1 MSLLSTFAILFD
13 TDAKEATS
21 DVEAL
26 SGALDDVEE
35 SAEGATESVDDS
47 TKAFEEG
54 SEAAG
59 QLTKSISK
67 MAAAYI
73 ALKAVTDASID
84 AAQSIDSVGKL
95 SQTLGINIAELD
107 AWGVAVERNG
117 GTAEGLRGTV
127 ESLQSSLQD
136 ISIDG
141 GGEII
146 NTLAMIGVQ
155 ATTSGGKIKSAFDV
169 LPEIASAFSNMSTE
183 QSFAFGKKLGLDQ
196 GTILTLQQSRHEIDK
211 LVERQK
217 SLGGVTKEGYE
228 KAAKFN
234 DQWSDTKRV
243 FNSLW
248 ISSNNTILPMFEK
261 ILKGFEIIG
270 MWIKDNQSLVENF
283 FIGVAGVITAVY
295 LPAMIK
301 ATVATAAFLL
311 PWLPLIAIMAI
322 VGKAI
327 QLVVEDFNHWA
338 EGTDSVLG
346 RILGPFEEF
355 KKDMLE
361 IFSDIKEGWIDLFT
375 ALGLGTKS
383 LKGTKIRD
391 ENDWLE
397 KHINKPANEF
407 IQKFIGSGDD
417 TEAAQSTI
425 SSYSSTSLNH
435 GGSSSTQSAQNNTI
449 TVGGASIDARGMTQ
463 NDAKI
468 AFSAGLKETIEMAM
482 GQLEDGVQ
490 R

>member
-59 QLTKSISK
+59 QLTKSIAK

-73 ALKAVTDASID
+73 ALKAVADASID

-95 SQTLGINIAELD
+95 SQTLGINIADLD

-346 RILGPFEEF
+346 RILGPFEDF
-355 KKDMLE
+355 KKKMLD
-361 IFSDIKEGWIDLFT
+361 IFSDLKKGWKEFTDFVSDPSAMIDAGNEFLN
-375 ALGLGTKS
+375 
-383 LKGTKIRD
+383 
-391 ENDWLE
+391 ENV
-397 KHINKPANEF
+397 NKPVNEF
-407 IQKFIGSGDD
+407 IQKFIGSSDD
-417 TEAAQSTI
+417 TEKAKSTI

-435 GGSSSTQSAQNNTI
+435 GGSSSTQSTQNNTI